1 MPSSCTC
8 RRHRPARSRSSRERR
23 CWSLCARR
31 IRALRQ
37 HPAVQRRCACSGRVR
52 CAATSERAV
61 GLLEERAG
69 VMCGVVV
76 GLKVGDCPPRYTG
89 CFTLHMGVLL
99 HRTQSTHSSALHK
112 GGQKLLH
119 GHGGFH
125 FFARDTTSVAATA
138 CCPPHQ
144 YLHQPRRRRFN
155 ARISTAATKST
166 LHSRPQITAKFIGA
180 TTVYCCCA
188 NAARAWL
195 RVLTALRDR
204 KTPVQILV
212 MGDSMLAG
220 HGGYA
225 KVFVESLNSQLGFFS
240 VRLINIARG
249 GTSTEAALAVL
260 PALLDESLG
269 PSDHGNT
276 IEPPT
281 ILLMDYS
288 INDGCQPKDPSG
300 ARLRAALES
309 QIRWLLSN
317 RPSLALLRVES
328 YYSKAAKDLCSN
340 TLNRDYAPITSHYS
354 IPHFIYSKA
363 VKAGQ
368 YEAAWSKGCGLRTF
382 DARCSAHPPWETHE
396 LISYALTRSFVLFA
410 TAFSGGGGPG
420 QAAGCNGGAQWPLER
435 GSDCLAAASSS
446 SSSSFSEC
454 GNKQLPPPIS
464 PAALL
469 KELSVC
475 THPKTAYRAHAAF
488 AASSSSTT
496 TKPPLPVVF
505 RGDWKLYEDRAGKPG
520 WITTGPTRSTIEFN
534 LTFGA
539 QPSLAFSYLI
549 SHDPSYGDVLIRMRN
564 MYVIFRVGLRR

>member
-1 MPSSCTC
+1 MGAFASSHATRHPSPPSPAAHHINTSISLAAAASTLASL
-8 RRHRPARSRSSRERR
+8 PQPPKARSILDLKSPQNLLE
-23 CWSLCARR
+23 
-31 IRALRQ
+31 
-37 HPAVQRRCACSGRVR
+37 H
-52 CAATSERAV
+52 
-61 GLLEERAG
+61 GLLLPCQRA
-69 VMCGVVV
+69 
-76 GLKVGDCPPRYTG
+76 
-89 CFTLHMGVLL
+89 
-99 HRTQSTHSSALHK
+99 
-112 GGQKLLH
+112 
-119 GHGGFH
+119 
-125 FFARDTTSVAATA
+125 
-138 CCPPHQ
+138 
-144 YLHQPRRRRFN
+144 
-155 ARISTAATKST
+155 
-166 LHSRPQITAKFIGA
+166 
-180 TTVYCCCA
+180 
-188 NAARAWL
+188 AWL

-260 PALLDESLG
+260 PALLDESLA

-368 YEAAWSKGCGLRTF
+368 YEAGWSKGCGLRTF

-435 GSDCLAAASSS
+435 GSNCLAAASSS

-488 AASSSSTT
+488 AASSSSAT
-496 TKPPLPVVF
+496 TKPSLPVVF

-564 MYVIFRVGLRR
+564 VRPGRGTSSSEWKRASASAMWEVNRVRLSGRRSDGYNASTTEVMHMQVNSWIMQSSEMHLTRYSGSEPLLWSNSFPGIMGFGLPSHAQATMNVELACPDPVVACKFKIVSVVSC